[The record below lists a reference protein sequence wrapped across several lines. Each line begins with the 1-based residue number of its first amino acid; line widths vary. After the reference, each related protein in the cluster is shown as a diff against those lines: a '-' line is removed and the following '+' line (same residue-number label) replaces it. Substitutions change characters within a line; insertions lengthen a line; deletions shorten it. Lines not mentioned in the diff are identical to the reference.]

1 MSTTTRP
8 AFCREVIEPAPTAET
23 SVEDAK
29 SSIARM
35 VYTVAMYMERLEN
48 VGKIDGN
55 GHLAAQKIADNAAE
69 EVEKCWIN

>member
-1 MSTTTRP
+1 MSRL
-8 AFCREVIEPAPTAET
+8 AFCREVIEPAPTADT

-29 SSIARM
+29 GAIARM

-55 GHLAAQKIADNAAE
+55 AHHAAQKIADSAAK
-69 EVEKCWIN
+69 EVENRWVK